1 MSRCQARRLRV
12 NSVAET
18 RGDKPAILIVEDDE
32 LLRELLLNVLSGE
45 GYQVQCAND
54 GAQALSELRT
64 TRFQLMLLDVWLPDM
79 SGLEVL
85 AEVSKQPGSL
95 RVIVMTSDKTPE
107 TLLRAIRERAFDYI
121 AKPFE
126 VSAILELAQS
136 TLNSSDVPDIQV
148 LSARPNWVELLVPC
162 DLQAAGRIQ
171 GFMAQLAVDLPD
183 DVRSAVSQV
192 FRELLMNA
200 VEWGGKLDAKRNVRV
215 AYLRAKRMVQYRI
228 ADPGPGFKFEELKH
242 AAINNPD
249 EDPLQHTV
257 VREQQGMRPG
267 GLGIVIIRGLADELL
282 YNERQNEVVFVKYL
296 DK

>member
-1 MSRCQARRLRV
+1 MDT
-12 NSVAET
+12 VADNQ
-18 RGDKPAILIVEDDE
+18 GDKPAILVVEDDE
-32 LLRELLLNVLSGE
+32 LLRELLLNVLREE
-45 GYQVQCAND
+45 GFQVSNAND
-54 GAQALSELRT
+54 GAQALRQLRT
-64 TRFQLMLLDVWLPDM
+64 KRFQLMLLDVWLPDM
-79 SGLEVL
+79 SGLELL
-85 AEVSKQPGSL
+85 AEATKQPGSM

-126 VSAILELAQS
+126 VADMLELVRN
-136 TLNSSDVPDIQV
+136 TLASSDVPDIQV

-215 AYLRAKRMVQYRI
+215 AYLRARRMVQYRI
-228 ADPGPGFKFEELKH
+228 ADPGPGFKFEDLKH

-257 VREQQGMRPG
+257 IREQQGIRPG

>member
-1 MSRCQARRLRV
+1 MDSVVESRVEKA
-12 NSVAET
+12 
-18 RGDKPAILIVEDDE
+18 AILIVEDDE
-32 LLRELLLNVLSGE
+32 LLRELLQNVLREE
-45 GYQVQCAND
+45 GYQVSCAND
-54 GAQALSELRT
+54 GAQALRELRAS
-64 TRFQLMLLDVWLPDM
+64 RFRLMLLDVWLPDM
-79 SGLEVL
+79 SGLELL
-85 AEVSKQPGSL
+85 AEVAKQPDAM

-107 TLLRAIRERAFDYI
+107 TLLRAIRERAFDYL

-126 VSAILELAQS
+126 VADILELVRN
-136 TLNSSDVPDIQV
+136 TLASSDVPDIQV

-162 DLQAAGRIQ
+162 DLAAAGRIQ
-171 GFMAQLAVDLPD
+171 GFMMQLAVDLPD

-192 FRELLMNA
+192 FRELLTNA

-228 ADPGPGFKFEELKH
+228 ADPGPGFKFEDLKH
-242 AAINNPD
+242 SAINNPD

-257 VREQQGMRPG
+257 VREQQGIRPG

>member
-1 MSRCQARRLRV
+1 MDTAA
-12 NSVAET
+12 NT
-18 RGDKPAILIVEDDE
+18 RGDKPAILVVEDDA
-32 LLRELLLNVLSGE
+32 LLRELLQGALTEDGFLVS
-45 GYQVQCAND
+45 CAND
-54 GAQALSELRT
+54 GAQALRELEN

-79 SGLEVL
+79 SGLELL
-85 AEVSKQPGSL
+85 AKVAREPNSM
-95 RVIVMTSDKTPE
+95 RVIVMTSDKAPE

-126 VSAILELAQS
+126 VADMLELVHN
-136 TLNSSDVPDIQV
+136 TLASSDVPDIQV

-162 DLQAAGRIQ
+162 DLQAAGRIH
-171 GFMAQLAVDLPD
+171 GFMSQLAVDLPD
-183 DVRSAVSQV
+183 DVRDAVSQV
-192 FRELLMNA
+192 FRELLTNA

-215 AYLRAKRMVQYRI
+215 AYLRARRMVQYRI

-242 AAINNPD
+242 AAINNPE

-257 VREQQGMRPG
+257 IREQQGIRPG